1 MKSRLRK
8 ILPLVVPIGS
18 VILLV
23 AVSVVFASSG
33 GEGGH
38 GGGEEGSSLGT
49 MIWRIVN
56 FVILMALL
64 WKLLA
69 DKIKT
74 YFVGRR
80 QELAQMIQDADQA
93 KADAERQYAEYQQ
106 KLSNVDKDIKEIKE
120 AIMGELEGEKQRIIE
135 EGKIAADRIV
145 AQAKWTAEQEV
156 LKAKNSLR
164 NQVIDMAGDM
174 AAGLVTNSMTAD
186 DQKRLI
192 EEYLDKVGK
201 EH

>member
-69 DKIKT
+69 DKIKK
-74 YFVGRR
+74 YFVDRR
-80 QELAQMIQDADQA
+80 DEIAQMIEEADKAKSDAQA
-93 KADAERQYAEYQQ
+93 QYADIQG
-106 KLSNVDKDIKEIKE
+106 KLKNVEKDIQDIKV
-120 AIMGELEGEKQRIIE
+120 AIMGELGSEKDRIIE
-135 EGKIAADRIV
+135 EGKVAAERIIQ
-145 AQAKWTAEQEV
+145 QAKWTAEQEV
-156 LKAKNSLR
+156 VKAKNELKDH
-164 NQVIDMAGDM
+164 VVEMAGDM
-174 AAGLVTNSMTAD
+174 ASGMINRSMTPD
-186 DQKRLI
+186 DQKRIL
-192 EEYLDKVGK
+192 EEYLDKVVR
-201 EH
+201 

>member
-1 MKSRLRK
+1 MKNRLRK

-33 GEGGH
+33 GEGGQ

-69 DKIKT
+69 DKIKK
-74 YFVGRR
+74 YFVDRR
-80 QELAQMIQDADQA
+80 DEIAQMIEEADKAKSDAQA
-93 KADAERQYAEYQQ
+93 QYADIQG
-106 KLSNVDKDIKEIKE
+106 KLKNVEKDIQDIKV
-120 AIMGELEGEKQRIIE
+120 AIMGELGSEKDRIIE
-135 EGKIAADRIV
+135 EGKVAAERIIQ
-145 AQAKWTAEQEV
+145 QAKWTAEQEV
-156 LKAKNSLR
+156 VKAKNELKDH
-164 NQVIDMAGDM
+164 VVEMAGDM
-174 AAGLVTNSMTAD
+174 ASGMINRSMTPD
-186 DQKRLI
+186 DQKRIL
-192 EEYLDKVGK
+192 EEYLDKVVR
-201 EH
+201 

>member
-69 DKIKT
+69 DKIKK
-74 YFVGRR
+74 YFVDRR
-80 QELAQMIQDADQA
+80 DEIAQMIEEADKAKSDAQA
-93 KADAERQYAEYQQ
+93 QYADIQG
-106 KLSNVDKDIKEIKE
+106 KLKNVEKDIQDIKV
-120 AIMGELEGEKQRIIE
+120 AIMGELGSEKDRIIE
-135 EGKIAADRIV
+135 EGKVAAERIIQ
-145 AQAKWTAEQEV
+145 QAKWTAEQEV
-156 LKAKNSLR
+156 VKAKNELKDH
-164 NQVIDMAGDM
+164 VVEMAGDM
-174 AAGLVTNSMTAD
+174 ASGMITRSMTPD
-186 DQKRLI
+186 DQKRIL
-192 EEYLDKVGK
+192 EEYLEKVVR
-201 EH
+201 

>member
-69 DKIKT
+69 DKIKK
-74 YFVGRR
+74 YFVDRR
-80 QELAQMIQDADQA
+80 DEIAQMIEEADKAKSDAQA
-93 KADAERQYAEYQQ
+93 QYADIQG
-106 KLSNVDKDIKEIKE
+106 KLKNVEKDIQDIKV
-120 AIMGELEGEKQRIIE
+120 AIMGELGSEKDRIIE
-135 EGKIAADRIV
+135 EGKVAAERIIQ
-145 AQAKWTAEQEV
+145 QAKWTAEQEV
-156 LKAKNSLR
+156 VKAKNELKDH
-164 NQVIDMAGDM
+164 VVEMAGDM
-174 AAGLVTNSMTAD
+174 ASGMINRSMTPD
-186 DQKRLI
+186 DQKRIL
-192 EEYLDKVGK
+192 EEYLNKVVR
-201 EH
+201 

>member
-69 DKIKT
+69 DKIKK
-74 YFVGRR
+74 YFVDRR
-80 QELAQMIQDADQA
+80 EEIAQMIDEADKA
-93 KADAERQYAEYQQ
+93 KADAEAQYADIQG
-106 KLSNVDKDIKEIKE
+106 KLKNVEKDIQDIKT
-120 AIMGELEGEKQRIIE
+120 AIMGELGSEKARIIE
-135 EGKIAADRIV
+135 EGKVAAERIIQ
-145 AQAKWTAEQEV
+145 QAKWTAEQEV
-156 LKAKNSLR
+156 VKAKNELKDH
-164 NQVIDMAGDM
+164 VVEMAGDM
-174 AAGLVTNSMTAD
+174 ASGMITKSMSPD
-186 DQKRLI
+186 DQKRIL
-192 EEYLDKVGK
+192 EEYLEKVVR
-201 EH
+201 

>member
-1 MKSRLRK
+1 MKNRLRK

-69 DKIKT
+69 DKIKK
-74 YFVGRR
+74 YFVDRR
-80 QELAQMIQDADQA
+80 DEIAQMIEEADKAKSDAQA
-93 KADAERQYAEYQQ
+93 QYADIQG
-106 KLSNVDKDIKEIKE
+106 KLKNVEKDIQDIKV
-120 AIMGELEGEKQRIIE
+120 AIMGELGSEKDRIIE
-135 EGKIAADRIV
+135 EGKVAAERIIQ
-145 AQAKWTAEQEV
+145 QAKWTAEQEV
-156 LKAKNSLR
+156 VKAKNELKDH
-164 NQVIDMAGDM
+164 VVEMAGDM
-174 AAGLVTNSMTAD
+174 ASGMINRSMTPD
-186 DQKRLI
+186 DQKRIL
-192 EEYLDKVGK
+192 EEYLDKVVR
-201 EH
+201 

>member
-1 MKSRLRK
+1 
-8 ILPLVVPIGS
+8 
-18 VILLV
+18 
-23 AVSVVFASSG
+23 
-33 GEGGH
+33 
-38 GGGEEGSSLGT
+38 
-49 MIWRIVN
+49 
-56 FVILMALL
+56 
-64 WKLLA
+64 
-69 DKIKT
+69 KIKT

-80 QELAQMIQDADQA
+80 QELAQMIQDADKA

>member
-1 MKSRLRK
+1 MMKRFEK
-8 ILPLVVPIGS
+8 IVPIL
-18 VILLV
+18 VFLMLAVV
-23 AVSVVFASSG
+23 AVCIAAEG
-33 GEGGH
+33 GEGG
-38 GGGEEGSSLGT
+38 GEENPVFT

-201 EH
+201 EN

>member
-69 DKIKT
+69 DKIKK
-74 YFVGRR
+74 YFVDRR
-80 QELAQMIQDADQA
+80 DEIAQMIEEADKAKSDAQA
-93 KADAERQYAEYQQ
+93 QYADIQG
-106 KLSNVDKDIKEIKE
+106 KLKNVEKDIQDIKV
-120 AIMGELEGEKQRIIE
+120 AIMGELGSEKDRIIE
-135 EGKIAADRIV
+135 EGKVAAERIIQ
-145 AQAKWTAEQEV
+145 QAKWTAEQEV
-156 LKAKNSLR
+156 VKAKNELKDH
-164 NQVIDMAGDM
+164 VVEMAGDM
-174 AAGLVTNSMTAD
+174 ASGMINRSMTTD
-186 DQKRLI
+186 DQKRIL
-192 EEYLDKVGK
+192 EEYLDKVVR
-201 EH
+201 

>member
-8 ILPLVVPIGS
+8 IPPLVVPIGS

-69 DKIKT
+69 DKIKK
-74 YFVGRR
+74 YFVDRR
-80 QELAQMIQDADQA
+80 DEIAQMIEEADKAKSDAQA
-93 KADAERQYAEYQQ
+93 QYADIQG
-106 KLSNVDKDIKEIKE
+106 KLKNVEKDIQDIKV
-120 AIMGELEGEKQRIIE
+120 AIMGELGSEKDRIIE
-135 EGKIAADRIV
+135 EGKVAAERIIQ
-145 AQAKWTAEQEV
+145 QAKWTAEQEV
-156 LKAKNSLR
+156 VKAKNELKDH
-164 NQVIDMAGDM
+164 VVEMAGDM
-174 AAGLVTNSMTAD
+174 ASGMINRSMTPD
-186 DQKRLI
+186 DQKRIL
-192 EEYLDKVGK
+192 EEYLDKVVR
-201 EH
+201 